1 MWVESRGSCAFS
13 PALLRRGAENSSMM
27 NKPELNVEG
36 VSKVEEGNAP
46 KFNIQPTLAIKMILF
61 YLERILHRGMRTEF
75 GVKWNLN
82 PGIITSFVT
91 LSKFLK
97 LSEPQHLQ
105 L

>member
-1 MWVESRGSCAFS
+1 M
-13 PALLRRGAENSSMM
+13 
-27 NKPELNVEG
+27 G